1 MRILIAGATGAIG
14 RQLTQQLLTAGH
26 EVVGLARSKGRAADL
41 ESQGVRMVYGDAL
54 DRAWVMEAVR
64 ETAPD
69 ALVHLLTAI
78 PASPNPKR
86 VDQEFALTNRL
97 RTEGTRNLVDAA
109 AEAGVK
115 RVVTQS
121 IAFVNEPGQGPA
133 DEDAPFLSN
142 PPKPYRPVLQAVVDL
157 EQITKEA
164 GGLVLRFGHLYGPG
178 TGFAED
184 GSFVSQVR
192 AGKVPV
198 ISGGN
203 SVFSF
208 THVADAA
215 SAIVTSLTAETNAPV
230 LNVVDDDPAPV
241 HVWLPELARIL
252 GAAKPKAAP
261 AALARLAIGGW
272 GVLYMTGL
280 RGASNSRARSALAWQ
295 PSHTSWR
302 EGFAAE
308 LSGTAPA

>member
-14 RQLTQQLLTAGH
+14 RQLTDQLLAAGH

-41 ESQGVRMVYGDAL
+41 EDRGVRMVYGDAL
-54 DRAWVMEAVR
+54 DRGFVVQAVR
-64 ETAPD
+64 DTAPD

-78 PASPNPKR
+78 PASPNPKK

-97 RTEGTRNLVDAA
+97 RTEGTRNLVAA
-109 AEAGVK
+109 AEEAGVK
-115 RVVTQS
+115 RVITQS
-121 IAFVNEPGQGPA
+121 IAFVNEPGEGPA

-157 EQITKEA
+157 ERITKEA

-178 TGFAED
+178 TGFAPD
-184 GSFVSQVR
+184 GSFVAQVK

-198 ISGGN
+198 ISGGH

-215 SAIVTSLTAETNAPV
+215 SAIVAALTSETTAQV
-230 LNVVDDDPAPV
+230 LNVVDDEPAPV
-241 HVWLPELARIL
+241 HVWLPELARVL
-252 GAAKPKAAP
+252 GAGKPKSAP

-280 RGASNSRARSALAWQ
+280 RGASNARARKALDWS
-295 PSHTSWR
+295 PSHASWR

-308 LSGTAPA
+308 LSGARV